1 MNNLFNQKLLIQKA
15 QEEINLSDYFEKRKI
30 LNNWINSLEK
40 GILSKSKEEEF
51 QGEFL
56 NDIFSLILGAVNKS
70 SGNDEWNLQRE
81 SKTRIDGQKADGVIG
96 FFDVNGKD
104 DVRAV
109 IELKGPTISLDQRQ
123 KRSGDTRTPV
133 EQAFNYA
140 PKYGKN
146 CQWVIVSNYKEI
158 RLYRSNDMTEY
169 EVFFLENLKD
179 DLEFQKFIYILSF
192 EALVGTANKKAKALE
207 LSEEYQK
214 NQIEIEKKFYNEY
227 RNIRLHIF
235 ENMKEN
241 NPETDENTLLEKVQ
255 KLLDRFLFICFC
267 EDKGLLEKDFFNTIL
282 KKGKDFG
289 SIFDIFKVFCN
300 WINLGNPKEN
310 ISHFNGGLFKN
321 DDVLN
326 SLNIDDKVFEEL
338 KKISDY
344 DFDSDLNVNILGHIF
359 EQSISDI
366 EELKKSISGEEF
378 DQKKSKRKKDGIF
391 YTPQYITKYIVENS
405 IKNWLDDKRKELG
418 EDDLPKL
425 NEKDY
430 IFDIAKKNYTKNYR
444 KHIEFWQQYRE
455 AVRNIKIIDP
465 ACGSGAFLIT
475 AFEFLLNYNKYLDD
489 KIFDLV
495 GTSDLFSDRT
505 KEILQNNIFGV
516 DLNKESVEITKL
528 SLWLK
533 TADKNKTLASLENN
547 IKCGNSLIDDPEI
560 AGNLAFNWEKEFPE
574 IFANGGFDIVVGNPP
589 YVKED
594 IGKNAFNGLHQHLCY
609 QGKMDLW
616 YFFGWLA
623 LTISK
628 KESAYI
634 SFIAPNNWITNDGAS
649 KFRNKINDCATI
661 FEYIDFNNF
670 MIFEEVQIQTMIYIM
685 KNDNKL
691 EKYKFK
697 YSKILNNKIAKE
709 EIMHFLQKLENN
721 NFEYFDVD
729 INRVDYKD
737 KLFNFNSEKNR
748 NVLNKIKANANFYL
762 KKEEIFSGIDI
773 GQDFINAKSL
783 EILGDDFKIGDGI
796 FNLSEEE
803 YNSYNFFNNE
813 KEIIK
818 PFYTTK
824 EVNRYYF
831 NKKNKYWVIYTTSKF
846 KNPQEIIDYP
856 NIKKHLDK
864 FSKVIT
870 SDNKPYG
877 LHRARNEEIFKG
889 EKILSI
895 RKHERPAFSYVTLDT
910 YVNRTFNIIK
920 TDRVNLKYLLVL
932 LNSKLTKFWLKEKG
946 KMQGDIFQVDITP
959 IISIPLII
967 VSKDQ
972 EAFISLSEKMLSLN
986 RELQD
991 LSQKFQRMLLR
1002 KFDLEKLSTKLQE
1015 WYLLDFSDFIK
1026 ELKRLKIKLSLS
1038 QESEWEEYF
1047 LEEKSKAIAIDSEIK
1062 NTDKEIDSMVYRL
1075 YDLTDEEIKI
1085 IEEE

>member
-15 QEEINLSDYFEKRKI
+15 QEEINLNDYIEKRKI

-56 NDIFSLILGAVNKS
+56 SDIFSLILGAVNKS
-70 SGNDEWNLQRE
+70 SGKDEWNLQRE
-81 SKTRIDGQKADGVIG
+81 TKTKIDGQKADGVIG

-378 DQKKSKRKKDGIF
+378 DLKKSKRKKDGIF

-418 EDDLPKL
+418 EDDLPIL

-589 YVKED
+589 YGVNFDDKTKKYLLEFDKLVPDYEIYIYFISLYRKILKNNGYLSYIFPNTFLSTLFGKKYRENLFNTITVKEIIDLSNDNTFVDASVRTIIFSFKNILENSD
-594 IGKNAFNGLHQHLCY
+594 IKFLKTRDKTFYSFKDYLKNEVMENIENIASLFFQNKKEKEIISKIKNNQKLADFFEVSQGLIPYDKYRGHDEYTIKNRIWHSNVKKDETYKKELKGEDVKQYLLNWNNE
-609 QGKMDLW
+609 LW
-616 YFFGWLA
+616 ISYGEWLA
-623 LTISK
+623 
-628 KESAYI
+628 
-634 SFIAPNNWITNDGAS
+634 APRERKFFVNKRILIREIT
-649 KFRNKINDCATI
+649 
-661 FEYIDFNNF
+661 
-670 MIFEEVQIQTMIYIM
+670 
-685 KNDNKL
+685 
-691 EKYKFK
+691 
-697 YSKILNNKIAKE
+697 
-709 EIMHFLQKLENN
+709 
-721 NFEYFDVD
+721 
-729 INRVDYKD
+729 KD
-737 KLFNFNSEKNR
+737 KLF
-748 NVLNKIKANANFYL
+748 ACYT
-762 KKEEIFSGIDI
+762 
-773 GQDFINAKSL
+773 
-783 EILGDDFKIGDGI
+783 
-796 FNLSEEE
+796 EEE
-803 YNSYNFFNNE
+803 FYNTPSLINVINE
-813 KEIIK
+813 K
-818 PFYTTK
+818 
-824 EVNRYYF
+824 
-831 NKKNKYWVIYTTSKF
+831 
-846 KNPQEIIDYP
+846 D
-856 NIKKHLDK
+856 
-864 FSKVIT
+864 
-870 SDNKPYG
+870 
-877 LHRARNEEIFKG
+877 
-889 EKILSI
+889 IL
-895 RKHERPAFSYVTLDT
+895 E
-910 YVNRTFNIIK
+910 
-920 TDRVNLKYLLVL
+920 LKYILTIV
-932 LNSKLTKFWLKEKG
+932 NSKLLGWYHNKTSPKANKG
-946 KMQGDIFQVDITP
+946 LFPKILVNDVRNLP
-959 IISIPLII
+959 LVNIPLE
-967 VSKDQ
+967 KQ
-972 EAFISLSEKMLSLN
+972 QPFIEKADKMLSLN
-986 RELQD
+986 KELQD

-1026 ELKRLKIKLSLS
+1026 ELKRLKVKLSLS

-1047 LEEKSKAIAIDSEIK
+1047 LEEKSKAVAIDSEIK
-1062 NTDKEIDSMVYRL
+1062 ATDKEIDSMVYRL

>member
-1 MNNLFNQKLLIQKA
+1 MNNLFNQKLLVQKA
-15 QEEINLSDYFEKRKI
+15 QEEINLNDYFEKRKI

-430 IFDIAKKNYTKNYR
+430 IFDITKKNYTKNYR

-560 AGNLAFNWEKEFPE
+560 AGDLAFNWEKEFPE

-589 YVKED
+589 YVLCQPSNTSEQTLKFYNGFEVSSYKID
-594 IGKNAFNGLHQHLCY
+594 LYHLFFEKGIILSKNN
-609 QGKMDLW
+609 
-616 YFFGWLA
+616 
-623 LTISK
+623 
-628 KESAYI
+628 AYI
-634 SFIAPNNWITNDGAS
+634 SFITPNTYLVNKYNLKLREFILKNTQIKEIINYKNIVFEDANVDVSTIILKKINSSNESIKILLSS
-649 KFRNKINDCATI
+649 KNENKII
-661 FEYIDFNNF
+661 
-670 MIFEEVQIQTMIYIM
+670 
-685 KNDNKL
+685 L
-691 EKYKFK
+691 EKNQNDW
-697 YSKILNNKIAKE
+697 L
-709 EIMHFLQKLENN
+709 
-721 NFEYFDVD
+721 
-729 INRVDYKD
+729 KD
-737 KLFNFNSEKNR
+737 SERIFN
-748 NVLNKIKANANFYL
+748 L
-762 KKEEIFSGIDI
+762 KKEFPINFSNCISLKEIAKTYFGIQAFDKKSSISSKKENEKYLPMIDGADIFRYQIAKYNQYFNFIDDNIKSGGDYKVYEKERIVVRQIGKTPIIGYCGANILTSNTIYNIFS
-773 GQDFINAKSL
+773 
-783 EILGDDFKIGDGI
+783 
-796 FNLSEEE
+796 
-803 YNSYNFFNNE
+803 
-813 KEIIK
+813 
-818 PFYTTK
+818 TTD
-824 EVNRYYF
+824 EF
-831 NKKNKYWVIYTTSKF
+831 
-846 KNPQEIIDYP
+846 D
-856 NIKKHLDK
+856 
-864 FSKVIT
+864 
-870 SDNKPYG
+870 
-877 LHRARNEEIFKG
+877 
-889 EKILSI
+889 
-895 RKHERPAFSYVTLDT
+895 
-910 YVNRTFNIIK
+910 
-920 TDRVNLKYLLVL
+920 LKYLFTL
-932 LNSKLTKFWLKEKG
+932 LNSKLLKKYWEYKYNDNKNLFPKIKG
-946 KMQGDIFQVDITP
+946 YQLDDL
-959 IISIPLII
+959 PL
-967 VSKDQ
+967 VN
-972 EAFISLSEKMLSLN
+972 ISLEKQQPFIEKADKMLSLN

-1015 WYLLDFSDFIK
+1015 WHLLDFSDFIK
-1026 ELKRLKIKLSLS
+1026 ELKRLKVKLSLS

-1047 LEEKSKAIAIDSEIK
+1047 LEEKSKAIAVDSEIK

>member
-192 EALVGTANKKAKALE
+192 EALVGTVNKKAKALE

-289 SIFDIFKVFCN
+289 SIFDIFTIFCN

-418 EDDLPKL
+418 EDDLPTL

-516 DLNKESVEITKL
+516 DLNRESVEITKL

-560 AGNLAFNWEKEFPE
+560 AGDLAFNWEKEFPE

-589 YVKED
+589 YGVNFDDKTKKYLLEFDKLVPDYEIYIYFISLYRKILKNNGYLSYIFPNTFLSTLFGKKYRENLFNTITVKEIIDLSNDNTFVDASVRTIIFSFKNILENSD
-594 IGKNAFNGLHQHLCY
+594 IKFLKTRDKTFYSFKDYPKNEVMENIENIASLFFQNKKEKEIISKIKNNQKLADFFEVSQGLIPYDKYRGHDEYTIKNRIWHSNVKKDETYKKELKGEDVKQYLLNWNNE
-609 QGKMDLW
+609 LW
-616 YFFGWLA
+616 ISYGEWLA
-623 LTISK
+623 
-628 KESAYI
+628 
-634 SFIAPNNWITNDGAS
+634 APRERKFFVNKRILIREIT
-649 KFRNKINDCATI
+649 
-661 FEYIDFNNF
+661 
-670 MIFEEVQIQTMIYIM
+670 
-685 KNDNKL
+685 
-691 EKYKFK
+691 
-697 YSKILNNKIAKE
+697 
-709 EIMHFLQKLENN
+709 
-721 NFEYFDVD
+721 
-729 INRVDYKD
+729 KD
-737 KLFNFNSEKNR
+737 KLF
-748 NVLNKIKANANFYL
+748 ACYT
-762 KKEEIFSGIDI
+762 
-773 GQDFINAKSL
+773 
-783 EILGDDFKIGDGI
+783 
-796 FNLSEEE
+796 EEE
-803 YNSYNFFNNE
+803 FYNTPSLINVINE
-813 KEIIK
+813 K
-818 PFYTTK
+818 
-824 EVNRYYF
+824 
-831 NKKNKYWVIYTTSKF
+831 
-846 KNPQEIIDYP
+846 D
-856 NIKKHLDK
+856 
-864 FSKVIT
+864 
-870 SDNKPYG
+870 
-877 LHRARNEEIFKG
+877 
-889 EKILSI
+889 IL
-895 RKHERPAFSYVTLDT
+895 E
-910 YVNRTFNIIK
+910 
-920 TDRVNLKYLLVL
+920 LKYILTII
-932 LNSKLTKFWLKEKG
+932 NSKLLGWYHNKTSPKANKG
-946 KMQGDIFQVDITP
+946 LFPKILVNDVRNLP
-959 IISIPLII
+959 LVNIPLE
-967 VSKDQ
+967 KQ
-972 EAFISLSEKMLSLN
+972 QPFIEKADKMLSLN

-1026 ELKRLKIKLSLS
+1026 ELKRLKVKLSLS

-1062 NTDKEIDSMVYRL
+1062 ATDKEIDSMVYKL

>member
-1 MNNLFNQKLLIQKA
+1 MNNLFNQKLLVQKA
-15 QEEINLSDYFEKRKI
+15 QEEINLNDYSEKRKI

-56 NDIFSLILGAVNKS
+56 NDIFSLILGAINKS

-96 FFDVNGKD
+96 FFDINGKD

-192 EALVGTANKKAKALE
+192 EALVGTVNKKAKALE

-589 YVKED
+589 YVLCQPSNTNEKTLKFYNNFEVSSYKID
-594 IGKNAFNGLHQHLCY
+594 LYHLFFEKGIILSKNNG
-609 QGKMDLW
+609 
-616 YFFGWLA
+616 
-623 LTISK
+623 
-628 KESAYI
+628 YI
-634 SFIAPNNWITNDGAS
+634 SFITPNTYLVNKYNLKLREFILRNTQIKEIINYKNIVFEDANVDVSTIILKKS
-649 KFRNKINDCATI
+649 KYTDENVKILLSSKNENKI
-661 FEYIDFNNF
+661 
-670 MIFEEVQIQTMIYIM
+670 V
-685 KNDNKL
+685 L
-691 EKYKFK
+691 EKQQNDW
-697 YSKILNNKIAKE
+697 L
-709 EIMHFLQKLENN
+709 
-721 NFEYFDVD
+721 
-729 INRVDYKD
+729 KD
-737 KLFNFNSEKNR
+737 DEK
-748 NVLNKIKANANFYL
+748 
-762 KKEEIFSGIDI
+762 
-773 GQDFINAKSL
+773 
-783 EILGDDFKIGDGI
+783 I
-796 FNLSEEE
+796 FNLRKEFPI
-803 YNSYNFFNNE
+803 NFSNCISLKEIAKTYFGIQAFDKKSSISQKKENE
-813 KEIIK
+813 KYLPMIDGANV
-818 PFYTTK
+818 F
-824 EVNRYYF
+824 RYQFSKYNQYF
-831 NKKNKYWVIYTTSKF
+831 NF
-846 KNPQEIIDYP
+846 IDD
-856 NIKKHLDK
+856 NIKSGGDYKVYEKERIVIRQIGKTPIIGYCEANILTSNTIYNIFSITDK
-864 FSKVIT
+864 F
-870 SDNKPYG
+870 
-877 LHRARNEEIFKG
+877 
-889 EKILSI
+889 
-895 RKHERPAFSYVTLDT
+895 
-910 YVNRTFNIIK
+910 
-920 TDRVNLKYLLVL
+920 NLKYIFTL
-932 LNSKLTKFWLKEKG
+932 LNSKLLKKYWEYKYNDNKNLFPKIKG
-946 KMQGDIFQVDITP
+946 YQLDDLPLVN
-959 IISIPLII
+959 IPLE
-967 VSKDQ
+967 KQ
-972 EAFISLSEKMLSLN
+972 QPFIEKADKMLSLN

-991 LSQKFQRMLLR
+991 LSQKFQRMVLR

-1015 WYLLDFSDFIK
+1015 WHLLDFSDFIK
-1026 ELKRLKIKLSLS
+1026 ELKRLKVKLSLS

-1047 LEEKSKAIAIDSEIK
+1047 LEEKSKAIAVDSEIK
-1062 NTDKEIDSMVYRL
+1062 NTDKEIDSMVYKL
-1075 YDLTDEEIKI
+1075 YGLTDEEIKI

>member
-179 DLEFQKFIYILSF
+179 NLEFQKFIYILSF

-418 EDDLPKL
+418 EDDLPTL

-560 AGNLAFNWEKEFPE
+560 AGDLAFNWEKEFPE

-589 YVKED
+589 YGVNFDDKTKKYLLEFDKLVPDYEIYIYFISLYRKILKNNGYLSYIFPNTFLSTLFGKKYRENLFNTITVKEIIDLSNDNTFVDASVRTIIFSFKNILENSD
-594 IGKNAFNGLHQHLCY
+594 IKFLKTRDKTFYSFKDYLKNEVMENIENIASLFFQNKKEKEIISKIKNNQKLADFFEVSQGLIPYDKYRGHDEYTIKNRIWHSNVKKDETYKKELKGEDVKQYLLNWNNE
-609 QGKMDLW
+609 LW
-616 YFFGWLA
+616 ISYGEWLA
-623 LTISK
+623 
-628 KESAYI
+628 
-634 SFIAPNNWITNDGAS
+634 APRERKFFVNKRILIREIT
-649 KFRNKINDCATI
+649 
-661 FEYIDFNNF
+661 
-670 MIFEEVQIQTMIYIM
+670 
-685 KNDNKL
+685 
-691 EKYKFK
+691 
-697 YSKILNNKIAKE
+697 
-709 EIMHFLQKLENN
+709 
-721 NFEYFDVD
+721 
-729 INRVDYKD
+729 KD
-737 KLFNFNSEKNR
+737 KLF
-748 NVLNKIKANANFYL
+748 ACYT
-762 KKEEIFSGIDI
+762 
-773 GQDFINAKSL
+773 
-783 EILGDDFKIGDGI
+783 
-796 FNLSEEE
+796 EEE
-803 YNSYNFFNNE
+803 FYNTPSLINVINE
-813 KEIIK
+813 K
-818 PFYTTK
+818 
-824 EVNRYYF
+824 
-831 NKKNKYWVIYTTSKF
+831 
-846 KNPQEIIDYP
+846 D
-856 NIKKHLDK
+856 
-864 FSKVIT
+864 
-870 SDNKPYG
+870 
-877 LHRARNEEIFKG
+877 
-889 EKILSI
+889 IL
-895 RKHERPAFSYVTLDT
+895 E
-910 YVNRTFNIIK
+910 
-920 TDRVNLKYLLVL
+920 LKYILTII
-932 LNSKLTKFWLKEKG
+932 NSKLLGWYHNKTSPKANKG
-946 KMQGDIFQVDITP
+946 LFPKILVNDVRNLP
-959 IISIPLII
+959 LVNIPLD
-967 VSKDQ
+967 KQ
-972 EAFISLSEKMLSLN
+972 QPFIEKADKMLSLN

-1026 ELKRLKIKLSLS
+1026 ELKRLKVKLSLS

-1047 LEEKSKAIAIDSEIK
+1047 LEEKSKAIAVDSEIK
-1062 NTDKEIDSMVYRL
+1062 NTDKEIDSMVYKL

>member
-15 QEEINLSDYFEKRKI
+15 QEEINLNDYFEKRKI

-81 SKTRIDGQKADGVIG
+81 SKTKIDGQKADGVIG

-418 EDDLPKL
+418 EDDLPTL

-516 DLNKESVEITKL
+516 DLNRESVEITKL

-560 AGNLAFNWEKEFPE
+560 AGDLAFNWEKEFPE

-589 YVKED
+589 YGVNFDDKTKKYLLEFDKLVPDYEIYIYFISLYRKILKNNGYLSYIFPNTFLSTLFGKKYRENLFNTITVKEIIDLSNDNTFVDASVRTIIFSFKNILENSD
-594 IGKNAFNGLHQHLCY
+594 IKFLKTRDKTFYSFKDYLKNEVMENIENIASLFFQNKKEKEIISKIKNNQKLADFFEVSQGLIPYDKYRGHDEYTIKNRIWHSNVKKDETYKKELKGEDVKQYLLNWNNE
-609 QGKMDLW
+609 LW
-616 YFFGWLA
+616 ISYGEWLA
-623 LTISK
+623 
-628 KESAYI
+628 
-634 SFIAPNNWITNDGAS
+634 APRERKFFVNKRILIREIT
-649 KFRNKINDCATI
+649 
-661 FEYIDFNNF
+661 
-670 MIFEEVQIQTMIYIM
+670 
-685 KNDNKL
+685 
-691 EKYKFK
+691 
-697 YSKILNNKIAKE
+697 
-709 EIMHFLQKLENN
+709 
-721 NFEYFDVD
+721 
-729 INRVDYKD
+729 KD
-737 KLFNFNSEKNR
+737 KLF
-748 NVLNKIKANANFYL
+748 ACYT
-762 KKEEIFSGIDI
+762 
-773 GQDFINAKSL
+773 
-783 EILGDDFKIGDGI
+783 
-796 FNLSEEE
+796 EEE
-803 YNSYNFFNNE
+803 FYNTPSLINVINE
-813 KEIIK
+813 K
-818 PFYTTK
+818 
-824 EVNRYYF
+824 
-831 NKKNKYWVIYTTSKF
+831 
-846 KNPQEIIDYP
+846 D
-856 NIKKHLDK
+856 
-864 FSKVIT
+864 
-870 SDNKPYG
+870 
-877 LHRARNEEIFKG
+877 
-889 EKILSI
+889 IL
-895 RKHERPAFSYVTLDT
+895 E
-910 YVNRTFNIIK
+910 
-920 TDRVNLKYLLVL
+920 LKYILTIV
-932 LNSKLTKFWLKEKG
+932 NSKLLGWYHNKTSPKANKG
-946 KMQGDIFQVDITP
+946 LFPKILVNDVRNLP
-959 IISIPLII
+959 LVNIPLE
-967 VSKDQ
+967 KQ
-972 EAFISLSEKMLSLN
+972 QPFIEKADKMLFLN
-986 RELQD
+986 KELQD

-1015 WYLLDFSDFIK
+1015 WHLLDFSDFIK
-1026 ELKRLKIKLSLS
+1026 ELKRLKVKLSLS

-1047 LEEKSKAIAIDSEIK
+1047 LEEKSKAIAVDSEIK

>member
-15 QEEINLSDYFEKRKI
+15 QKEINLNDYIEKRKI
-30 LNNWINSLEK
+30 INHWINNLEN
-40 GILSKSKEEEF
+40 GILFKSSESELQGHFFIDIICGVLGAINKFKSGEENKEEKKKDWTLEY
-51 QGEFL
+51 E
-56 NDIFSLILGAVNKS
+56 K
-70 SGNDEWNLQRE
+70 
-81 SKTRIDGQKADGVIG
+81 KTNIDGQKADGILG
-96 FFDVNGKD
+96 FFDTDGKK
-104 DVRAV
+104 DVRVV
-109 IELKGPTISLDQRQ
+109 IELKVPETPLDQRQ

-146 CQWVIVSNYKEI
+146 CQWVIVSNFKET

-179 DLEFQKFIYILSF
+179 DLEFQKFVYILSF
-192 EALVGTANKKAKALE
+192 EALVGTTNKKSKALE
-207 LSEEYQK
+207 LSQEYQK

-235 ENMKEN
+235 ENMKKN
-241 NPETDENTLLEKVQ
+241 NPETPENLLLEKVQ

-267 EDKGLLEKDFFNTIL
+267 DTESLFPPKSYVYFLENENKDETESLFERFT
-282 KKGKDFG
+282 
-289 SIFDIFKVFCN
+289 SFCT
-300 WINLGNPKEN
+300 WINSGSKRRN
-310 ISHFNGGLFKN
+310 IPHLNGGLFK
-321 DDVLN
+321 DDEVLN
-326 SLNIDDKVFEEL
+326 GLNVNDEIFEEF
-338 KKISDY
+338 KKISKY
-344 DFDSDLNVNILGHIF
+344 DFSSDLNINILGHIF

-418 EDDLPKL
+418 EDDLPTL

-560 AGNLAFNWEKEFPE
+560 AENLAFNWEKEFPE

-589 YVKED
+589 YGVNFDDKTKKYLLEFDNLVPDYEIYIYFISLYRKILKNNGYLSYIFPNTFLSTLFGKKYRENLFNTITVKEIIDLSNDNTFVDASVRTIIFSFKNILENSD
-594 IGKNAFNGLHQHLCY
+594 IKFLKTRDKTFYSFKDYLKNEVMENIENIASLFFQNKKEKEIISKIKNNQKLADFFEVSQGLIPYDKYRGHDEYTIKNRIWHSNVKKDETYKKELKGEDVKQYLLNWNNE
-609 QGKMDLW
+609 LW
-616 YFFGWLA
+616 ISYGEWLA
-623 LTISK
+623 
-628 KESAYI
+628 
-634 SFIAPNNWITNDGAS
+634 APRERKFFVNKRILIREIT
-649 KFRNKINDCATI
+649 
-661 FEYIDFNNF
+661 
-670 MIFEEVQIQTMIYIM
+670 
-685 KNDNKL
+685 
-691 EKYKFK
+691 
-697 YSKILNNKIAKE
+697 
-709 EIMHFLQKLENN
+709 
-721 NFEYFDVD
+721 
-729 INRVDYKD
+729 KD
-737 KLFNFNSEKNR
+737 KLF
-748 NVLNKIKANANFYL
+748 ACYT
-762 KKEEIFSGIDI
+762 
-773 GQDFINAKSL
+773 
-783 EILGDDFKIGDGI
+783 
-796 FNLSEEE
+796 EEE
-803 YNSYNFFNNE
+803 FYNTPSLINVINE
-813 KEIIK
+813 K
-818 PFYTTK
+818 
-824 EVNRYYF
+824 
-831 NKKNKYWVIYTTSKF
+831 
-846 KNPQEIIDYP
+846 D
-856 NIKKHLDK
+856 
-864 FSKVIT
+864 
-870 SDNKPYG
+870 
-877 LHRARNEEIFKG
+877 
-889 EKILSI
+889 IL
-895 RKHERPAFSYVTLDT
+895 E
-910 YVNRTFNIIK
+910 
-920 TDRVNLKYLLVL
+920 LKYILTII
-932 LNSKLTKFWLKEKG
+932 NSKLLGWYHNKTSPKANKG
-946 KMQGDIFQVDITP
+946 LFPKILVNDVRNLP
-959 IISIPLII
+959 LVNIPLE
-967 VSKDQ
+967 KQ
-972 EAFISLSEKMLSLN
+972 QPFIEKADKMLSLN

-1026 ELKRLKIKLSLS
+1026 ELKRLKVKLSLS

-1047 LEEKSKAIAIDSEIK
+1047 LEEKSKAIAVDSEIK
-1062 NTDKEIDSMVYRL
+1062 NTDKEIDSMVYKL

>member
-70 SGNDEWNLQRE
+70 SGKDEWNLQRE
-81 SKTRIDGQKADGVIG
+81 TKTKIDGQKADGVIG

-505 KEILQNNIFGV
+505 KKILQNNIFGV

-589 YVKED
+589 YVLCQPSNTNEKTLKFYNNFEVSSYKID
-594 IGKNAFNGLHQHLCY
+594 LYHLFFEKGIILSKNNG
-609 QGKMDLW
+609 
-616 YFFGWLA
+616 
-623 LTISK
+623 
-628 KESAYI
+628 YI
-634 SFIAPNNWITNDGAS
+634 SFITPNTYLVNKYNLKLREFILKNTQIKEIINYKNIVFEDANVDVSTIILKKS
-649 KFRNKINDCATI
+649 KYTDENVKILLSSKNENKI
-661 FEYIDFNNF
+661 
-670 MIFEEVQIQTMIYIM
+670 V
-685 KNDNKL
+685 L
-691 EKYKFK
+691 EKQQNDW
-697 YSKILNNKIAKE
+697 L
-709 EIMHFLQKLENN
+709 
-721 NFEYFDVD
+721 
-729 INRVDYKD
+729 KD
-737 KLFNFNSEKNR
+737 DEK
-748 NVLNKIKANANFYL
+748 
-762 KKEEIFSGIDI
+762 
-773 GQDFINAKSL
+773 
-783 EILGDDFKIGDGI
+783 I
-796 FNLSEEE
+796 FNLRKEFPI
-803 YNSYNFFNNE
+803 NFSNCISLKEIAKTYFGIQAFDKKSSISQKKENE
-813 KEIIK
+813 KYLPMIDGANV
-818 PFYTTK
+818 F
-824 EVNRYYF
+824 RYQFSKYNQYF
-831 NKKNKYWVIYTTSKF
+831 NF
-846 KNPQEIIDYP
+846 IDD
-856 NIKKHLDK
+856 NIKSGGDYKVYEKERIVIRQIGKTPIIGYCEANILTSNTIYNIFSITDK
-864 FSKVIT
+864 F
-870 SDNKPYG
+870 
-877 LHRARNEEIFKG
+877 
-889 EKILSI
+889 
-895 RKHERPAFSYVTLDT
+895 
-910 YVNRTFNIIK
+910 
-920 TDRVNLKYLLVL
+920 NLKYIFTL
-932 LNSKLTKFWLKEKG
+932 LNSKLLKKYWEYKYNDNKNLFPKIKG
-946 KMQGDIFQVDITP
+946 YQLDDLPLVN
-959 IISIPLII
+959 IPLE
-967 VSKDQ
+967 KQ
-972 EAFISLSEKMLSLN
+972 QPFIEKADKMLSLN

-1026 ELKRLKIKLSLS
+1026 ELKRLKVKLSLS

-1047 LEEKSKAIAIDSEIK
+1047 LEEKSKAIAVDSEIK

>member
-1 MNNLFNQKLLIQKA
+1 MNSLFNQKLLIQKA
-15 QEEINLSDYFEKRKI
+15 QEEINLSDYSEKRKI

-589 YVKED
+589 YVLCQPSNTNEKTLKFYNNFEVSSYKID
-594 IGKNAFNGLHQHLCY
+594 LYHLFFEKGIILSKNNG
-609 QGKMDLW
+609 
-616 YFFGWLA
+616 
-623 LTISK
+623 
-628 KESAYI
+628 YI
-634 SFIAPNNWITNDGAS
+634 SFITPNTYLVNKYNLKLREFILRNTQIKEIINYKNIVFEDANVDVSTIILKKS
-649 KFRNKINDCATI
+649 KYTDENVKILLSSKNENKI
-661 FEYIDFNNF
+661 
-670 MIFEEVQIQTMIYIM
+670 V
-685 KNDNKL
+685 L
-691 EKYKFK
+691 EKQQNDW
-697 YSKILNNKIAKE
+697 L
-709 EIMHFLQKLENN
+709 
-721 NFEYFDVD
+721 
-729 INRVDYKD
+729 KD
-737 KLFNFNSEKNR
+737 DEK
-748 NVLNKIKANANFYL
+748 
-762 KKEEIFSGIDI
+762 
-773 GQDFINAKSL
+773 
-783 EILGDDFKIGDGI
+783 I
-796 FNLSEEE
+796 FNLRKEFPI
-803 YNSYNFFNNE
+803 NFSNCISLKEIAKTYFGIQAFDKKSSISQKKENE
-813 KEIIK
+813 KYLPMIDGANV
-818 PFYTTK
+818 F
-824 EVNRYYF
+824 RYQFSKYNQYF
-831 NKKNKYWVIYTTSKF
+831 NF
-846 KNPQEIIDYP
+846 IDD
-856 NIKKHLDK
+856 NIKSGGDYKVYEKERIVIRQIGKTPIIGYCEANILTSNTIYNIFSITDK
-864 FSKVIT
+864 F
-870 SDNKPYG
+870 
-877 LHRARNEEIFKG
+877 
-889 EKILSI
+889 
-895 RKHERPAFSYVTLDT
+895 
-910 YVNRTFNIIK
+910 
-920 TDRVNLKYLLVL
+920 NLKYIFTL
-932 LNSKLTKFWLKEKG
+932 LNSKLLKKYWEYKYNDNKNLFPKIKG
-946 KMQGDIFQVDITP
+946 YQLDDLPLVN
-959 IISIPLII
+959 IPLE
-967 VSKDQ
+967 KQ
-972 EAFISLSEKMLSLN
+972 QPFIEKADKMLSLN

-991 LSQKFQRMLLR
+991 LSQKFQRMVLR

-1026 ELKRLKIKLSLS
+1026 ELKRLKVKLSLS

-1047 LEEKSKAIAIDSEIK
+1047 LEEKSKAIAVDSEIK
-1062 NTDKEIDSMVYRL
+1062 NTDKEIDSMVYKL

>member
-15 QEEINLSDYFEKRKI
+15 QEEINLNDYIEKREV

-40 GILSKSKEEEF
+40 GILAKSKEEEF

-70 SGNDEWNLQRE
+70 SGKDEWNLQRE
-81 SKTRIDGQKADGVIG
+81 TKTKIDGQKADGVIG
-96 FFDVNGKD
+96 FFDINEKD

-179 DLEFQKFIYILSF
+179 DLEFQKFVYILSF
-192 EALVGTANKKAKALE
+192 EALVGTTDKKAKALE

-235 ENMKEN
+235 ENMKKN
-241 NPETDENTLLEKVQ
+241 NPETPENLLLEKVQ

-310 ISHFNGGLFKN
+310 IAHFNGGLFKN

-455 AVRNIKIIDP
+455 AVRNIKVIDP

-560 AGNLAFNWEKEFPE
+560 AGDLAFNWEKEFPE
-574 IFANGGFDIVVGNPP
+574 VFANGGFDIIVGNPP
-589 YVKED
+589 YGVNFDDKTKKYLLEFDKLVPDYEIYIYFISLYRKILKNNGYLSYIFPNTFLSTLFGKKYRENLFNTITVKEIIDLSNDNTFVDASVRTIIFSFKNVFENTD
-594 IGKNAFNGLHQHLCY
+594 IKFLKTRDKTFYSFKDYLKNEVMENIENVASLFFQTLEEKEIILKIRNNQKLSDFFEVSQGLIPYDKYRGHDEYTIKNRIWHSNVKKDETYKKELKGEDVKQYLLNWNEE
-609 QGKMDLW
+609 LW
-616 YFFGWLA
+616 ISYGEWLA
-623 LTISK
+623 
-628 KESAYI
+628 
-634 SFIAPNNWITNDGAS
+634 APRERKFFVNKRILIREIT
-649 KFRNKINDCATI
+649 
-661 FEYIDFNNF
+661 
-670 MIFEEVQIQTMIYIM
+670 
-685 KNDNKL
+685 
-691 EKYKFK
+691 
-697 YSKILNNKIAKE
+697 
-709 EIMHFLQKLENN
+709 
-721 NFEYFDVD
+721 
-729 INRVDYKD
+729 KD
-737 KLFNFNSEKNR
+737 KLFSC
-748 NVLNKIKANANFYL
+748 YT
-762 KKEEIFSGIDI
+762 
-773 GQDFINAKSL
+773 
-783 EILGDDFKIGDGI
+783 
-796 FNLSEEE
+796 EEE
-803 YNSYNFFNNE
+803 FYNTPSLINVINE
-813 KEIIK
+813 K
-818 PFYTTK
+818 
-824 EVNRYYF
+824 
-831 NKKNKYWVIYTTSKF
+831 
-846 KNPQEIIDYP
+846 D
-856 NIKKHLDK
+856 
-864 FSKVIT
+864 
-870 SDNKPYG
+870 
-877 LHRARNEEIFKG
+877 
-889 EKILSI
+889 IL
-895 RKHERPAFSYVTLDT
+895 E
-910 YVNRTFNIIK
+910 
-920 TDRVNLKYLLVL
+920 LKYILTII
-932 LNSKLTKFWLKEKG
+932 NSKLLGGYQNKTSPKANKG
-946 KMQGDIFQVDITP
+946 LFPKILVNDVRNLP
-959 IISIPLII
+959 LVNIPLE
-967 VSKDQ
+967 KQ
-972 EAFISLSEKMLSLN
+972 QPFIEKADKMLSLN
-986 RELQD
+986 KKLQD

-1002 KFDLEKLSTKLQE
+1002 KFELEKLSTKLQE

-1026 ELKRLKIKLSLS
+1026 ELKRLKVKLSLS

-1047 LEEKSKAIAIDSEIK
+1047 LEEKSKAIAVDSEIK
-1062 NTDKEIDSMVYRL
+1062 NTDKEIDSMVYKL

>member
-574 IFANGGFDIVVGNPP
+574 IFANGEFDIVVGNPP

-661 FEYIDFNNF
+661 FEYIDFNNL
-670 MIFEEVQIQTMIYIM
+670 MIFEEAQIQTMIYIM

-831 NKKNKYWVIYTTSKF
+831 NEKNKYWVIYTTSKF

-1026 ELKRLKIKLSLS
+1026 ELKRLKVKLSLS

-1047 LEEKSKAIAIDSEIK
+1047 LEEKSKAIAVDSEIK
-1062 NTDKEIDSMVYRL
+1062 NTDKEIDSMVYKL

>member
-227 RNIRLHIF
+227 KNIRLHIF

-505 KEILQNNIFGV
+505 KKILQNNIFGV

-634 SFIAPNNWITNDGAS
+634 SFIASNNWITNDGAS

-670 MIFEEVQIQTMIYIM
+670 MIFEEAQIQTMIYIM

-831 NKKNKYWVIYTTSKF
+831 NEKNKYWVIYTTSKF

-1026 ELKRLKIKLSLS
+1026 ELKRLKVKLSLS

>member
-1 MNNLFNQKLLIQKA
+1 MNNLFNQKLLVQKA
-15 QEEINLSDYFEKRKI
+15 QEEINLSDYSEKRKI

-56 NDIFSLILGAVNKS
+56 NDIFSFILGAVNKS

-418 EDDLPKL
+418 EDDLPIL

-516 DLNKESVEITKL
+516 DLNRESVEITKL

-547 IKCGNSLIDDPEI
+547 IKCGNSLIDDPKI
-560 AGNLAFNWEKEFPE
+560 VGDLAFNWEKEFPE
-574 IFANGGFDIVVGNPP
+574 VFTNGGFDIVVGNPP
-589 YVKED
+589 YVLCQPSNTNEKTLKFYNNFEVSSYKID
-594 IGKNAFNGLHQHLCY
+594 LYHLFFEKGIILSKNNG
-609 QGKMDLW
+609 
-616 YFFGWLA
+616 
-623 LTISK
+623 
-628 KESAYI
+628 YI
-634 SFIAPNNWITNDGAS
+634 SFITPNTYLVNKYNLKLREFILRNTQIKEIINYKNIVFEDANVDVSTIILKKS
-649 KFRNKINDCATI
+649 KYTDENVKILLSSKNENKI
-661 FEYIDFNNF
+661 
-670 MIFEEVQIQTMIYIM
+670 V
-685 KNDNKL
+685 L
-691 EKYKFK
+691 EKQQNDW
-697 YSKILNNKIAKE
+697 L
-709 EIMHFLQKLENN
+709 
-721 NFEYFDVD
+721 
-729 INRVDYKD
+729 KD
-737 KLFNFNSEKNR
+737 DEK
-748 NVLNKIKANANFYL
+748 
-762 KKEEIFSGIDI
+762 
-773 GQDFINAKSL
+773 
-783 EILGDDFKIGDGI
+783 I
-796 FNLSEEE
+796 FNLRKEFPI
-803 YNSYNFFNNE
+803 NFSNCISLKEIAKTYFGIQAFDKKSSISQKKENE
-813 KEIIK
+813 KYLPMIDGANV
-818 PFYTTK
+818 F
-824 EVNRYYF
+824 RYQFSKYNQYF
-831 NKKNKYWVIYTTSKF
+831 NF
-846 KNPQEIIDYP
+846 IDD
-856 NIKKHLDK
+856 NIKSGGDYKVYEKERIVIRQIGKTPIIGYCEANILTSNTIYNIFSITDK
-864 FSKVIT
+864 F
-870 SDNKPYG
+870 
-877 LHRARNEEIFKG
+877 
-889 EKILSI
+889 
-895 RKHERPAFSYVTLDT
+895 
-910 YVNRTFNIIK
+910 
-920 TDRVNLKYLLVL
+920 NLKYIFTL
-932 LNSKLTKFWLKEKG
+932 LNSKLLKKYWEYKYNDNKNLFPKIKG
-946 KMQGDIFQVDITP
+946 YQLDDLPLVN
-959 IISIPLII
+959 IPLE
-967 VSKDQ
+967 KQ
-972 EAFISLSEKMLSLN
+972 QPFIEKADKMLSLN

-1026 ELKRLKIKLSLS
+1026 ELKRLKVKLSLS

-1047 LEEKSKAIAIDSEIK
+1047 LEEKSKAIAVDSEIK
-1062 NTDKEIDSMVYRL
+1062 NTDKEIDSMVYKL

>member
-1 MNNLFNQKLLIQKA
+1 MNNLFNQKLLVQKA
-15 QEEINLSDYFEKRKI
+15 QEEINLNDYSEKRKI

-56 NDIFSLILGAVNKS
+56 NDIFSLILGAINKS

-96 FFDVNGKD
+96 FFDINGKD

-192 EALVGTANKKAKALE
+192 EALVGTVNKKAKALE

-430 IFDIAKKNYTKNYR
+430 IFDIAKKNYTKNYK

-589 YVKED
+589 YVLCQPSNTNEKTLKFYNNFEVSSYKID
-594 IGKNAFNGLHQHLCY
+594 LYHLFFEKGIILSKNNG
-609 QGKMDLW
+609 
-616 YFFGWLA
+616 
-623 LTISK
+623 
-628 KESAYI
+628 YI
-634 SFIAPNNWITNDGAS
+634 SFITPNTYLVNKYNLKLREFILRNTQIKEIINYKNIVFEDANVDVSTIILKKS
-649 KFRNKINDCATI
+649 KYTDENVKILLSSKNENKI
-661 FEYIDFNNF
+661 
-670 MIFEEVQIQTMIYIM
+670 V
-685 KNDNKL
+685 L
-691 EKYKFK
+691 EKQQNDW
-697 YSKILNNKIAKE
+697 L
-709 EIMHFLQKLENN
+709 
-721 NFEYFDVD
+721 
-729 INRVDYKD
+729 KD
-737 KLFNFNSEKNR
+737 DEK
-748 NVLNKIKANANFYL
+748 
-762 KKEEIFSGIDI
+762 
-773 GQDFINAKSL
+773 
-783 EILGDDFKIGDGI
+783 I
-796 FNLSEEE
+796 FNLRKEFPI
-803 YNSYNFFNNE
+803 NFSNCISLKEIAKTYFGIQAFDKKSSISQKKENE
-813 KEIIK
+813 KYLPMIDGANV
-818 PFYTTK
+818 F
-824 EVNRYYF
+824 RYQFSKYNQYF
-831 NKKNKYWVIYTTSKF
+831 NF
-846 KNPQEIIDYP
+846 IDD
-856 NIKKHLDK
+856 NIKSGGDYKVYEKERIVIRQIGKTPIIGYCEANILTSNTIYNIFSITDK
-864 FSKVIT
+864 F
-870 SDNKPYG
+870 
-877 LHRARNEEIFKG
+877 
-889 EKILSI
+889 
-895 RKHERPAFSYVTLDT
+895 
-910 YVNRTFNIIK
+910 
-920 TDRVNLKYLLVL
+920 NLKYIFTL
-932 LNSKLTKFWLKEKG
+932 LNSKLLKKYWEYKYNDNKNLFPKIKG
-946 KMQGDIFQVDITP
+946 YQLDDLPLVN
-959 IISIPLII
+959 IPLE
-967 VSKDQ
+967 KQ
-972 EAFISLSEKMLSLN
+972 QPFIEKADKMLSLN

-991 LSQKFQRMLLR
+991 LSQKFQRMVLR

-1015 WYLLDFSDFIK
+1015 WHLLDFSDFIK
-1026 ELKRLKIKLSLS
+1026 ELKRLKVKLSLS

-1047 LEEKSKAIAIDSEIK
+1047 LEEKSKAIAVDSEIK

>member
-1 MNNLFNQKLLIQKA
+1 MNNLFNQKLLVQKA
-15 QEEINLSDYFEKRKI
+15 QEEINLNDYFEKRKI

-56 NDIFSLILGAVNKS
+56 NDIFSFILGAVNKS

-81 SKTRIDGQKADGVIG
+81 SKTKIDGQKADGVIG

-289 SIFDIFKVFCN
+289 SIFDIFTIFCN

-418 EDDLPKL
+418 EDDLPTL

-560 AGNLAFNWEKEFPE
+560 AGDLAFNWEKEFPE

-589 YVKED
+589 YGVNFDDKTKKYLLEFDKLVPDYEIYIYFISLYRKILKNNGYLSYIFPNTFLSTLFGKKYRENLFNTITVKEIIDLSNDNTFVDASVRTIIFSFKNILENSD
-594 IGKNAFNGLHQHLCY
+594 IKFLKTRDKTFYSFKDYLKNEVMENIENIASLFFQNKKEKEIISKIKNNQKLADFFEVSQGLIPYDKYRGHDEYTIKNRIWHSNVKKDETYKKELKGEDVKQYLLNWNNE
-609 QGKMDLW
+609 LW
-616 YFFGWLA
+616 ISYGEWLA
-623 LTISK
+623 
-628 KESAYI
+628 
-634 SFIAPNNWITNDGAS
+634 APRERKFFVNKRILIREIT
-649 KFRNKINDCATI
+649 
-661 FEYIDFNNF
+661 
-670 MIFEEVQIQTMIYIM
+670 
-685 KNDNKL
+685 
-691 EKYKFK
+691 
-697 YSKILNNKIAKE
+697 
-709 EIMHFLQKLENN
+709 
-721 NFEYFDVD
+721 
-729 INRVDYKD
+729 KD
-737 KLFNFNSEKNR
+737 KLF
-748 NVLNKIKANANFYL
+748 ACYT
-762 KKEEIFSGIDI
+762 
-773 GQDFINAKSL
+773 
-783 EILGDDFKIGDGI
+783 
-796 FNLSEEE
+796 EEE
-803 YNSYNFFNNE
+803 FYNTPSLINVINE
-813 KEIIK
+813 K
-818 PFYTTK
+818 
-824 EVNRYYF
+824 
-831 NKKNKYWVIYTTSKF
+831 
-846 KNPQEIIDYP
+846 D
-856 NIKKHLDK
+856 
-864 FSKVIT
+864 
-870 SDNKPYG
+870 
-877 LHRARNEEIFKG
+877 
-889 EKILSI
+889 IL
-895 RKHERPAFSYVTLDT
+895 E
-910 YVNRTFNIIK
+910 
-920 TDRVNLKYLLVL
+920 LKYILTII
-932 LNSKLTKFWLKEKG
+932 NSKLLGWYHNKTSPKANKG
-946 KMQGDIFQVDITP
+946 LFPKILVNDVRNLP
-959 IISIPLII
+959 LVNIPLE
-967 VSKDQ
+967 KQ
-972 EAFISLSEKMLSLN
+972 QPFIEKADKMLSLN

-1026 ELKRLKIKLSLS
+1026 ELKRLKVKLSLS

-1047 LEEKSKAIAIDSEIK
+1047 LEEKSKAIAVDSEIK
-1062 NTDKEIDSMVYRL
+1062 NTDKEIDSMVYKL

>member
-1 MNNLFNQKLLIQKA
+1 MNNLFNQKLLMQKA

-56 NDIFSLILGAVNKS
+56 NDIFSFILGAVNKS

-475 AFEFLLNYNKYLDD
+475 AFEFLLNYNKYLDE

-516 DLNKESVEITKL
+516 DLNRESVEITKL

-547 IKCGNSLIDDPEI
+547 IKCGNSLIDNPEI
-560 AGNLAFNWEKEFPE
+560 AGNLAFNWEKEFPK

-589 YVKED
+589 YGVNFDDKTKKYLLEFDKLVPDYEIYIYFISLYRKILKNNGYLSYIFPNTFLSTLFGKKYRENLFNTITVKEIIDLSNDNTFVDASVRTIIFSFKNILENSD
-594 IGKNAFNGLHQHLCY
+594 IKFLKTRDKTFYSFKDYLKNEVMENIENIASLFFQNKKEKEIISKIKNNQKLADFFEVSQGLIPYDKYRGHDEYTIKNRIWHSNVKKDETYKKELKGEDVKQYLLNWNNE
-609 QGKMDLW
+609 LW
-616 YFFGWLA
+616 ISYGEWLA
-623 LTISK
+623 
-628 KESAYI
+628 
-634 SFIAPNNWITNDGAS
+634 APRERKFFVNKRILIREIT
-649 KFRNKINDCATI
+649 
-661 FEYIDFNNF
+661 
-670 MIFEEVQIQTMIYIM
+670 
-685 KNDNKL
+685 
-691 EKYKFK
+691 
-697 YSKILNNKIAKE
+697 
-709 EIMHFLQKLENN
+709 
-721 NFEYFDVD
+721 
-729 INRVDYKD
+729 KD
-737 KLFNFNSEKNR
+737 KLF
-748 NVLNKIKANANFYL
+748 ACYT
-762 KKEEIFSGIDI
+762 
-773 GQDFINAKSL
+773 
-783 EILGDDFKIGDGI
+783 
-796 FNLSEEE
+796 EEE
-803 YNSYNFFNNE
+803 FYNTPSLINVINE
-813 KEIIK
+813 K
-818 PFYTTK
+818 
-824 EVNRYYF
+824 
-831 NKKNKYWVIYTTSKF
+831 
-846 KNPQEIIDYP
+846 D
-856 NIKKHLDK
+856 
-864 FSKVIT
+864 
-870 SDNKPYG
+870 
-877 LHRARNEEIFKG
+877 
-889 EKILSI
+889 IL
-895 RKHERPAFSYVTLDT
+895 E
-910 YVNRTFNIIK
+910 
-920 TDRVNLKYLLVL
+920 LKYILTII
-932 LNSKLTKFWLKEKG
+932 NSKLLGWYHNKTSPKANKG
-946 KMQGDIFQVDITP
+946 LFPKILVNDVRNL
-959 IISIPLII
+959 PL
-967 VSKDQ
+967 VN
-972 EAFISLSEKMLSLN
+972 ISLEKQQPFIEKADKMLSLN
-986 RELQD
+986 KELQD

-1002 KFDLEKLSTKLQE
+1002 KFELEKLSTKLQE

-1026 ELKRLKIKLSLS
+1026 ELKRLKVKLSLS

-1062 NTDKEIDSMVYRL
+1062 ATDKEIDSMVYRL

>member
-15 QEEINLSDYFEKRKI
+15 QEEINLNDYFEKRKI

-56 NDIFSLILGAVNKS
+56 NDIFSFILGAVNKS

-560 AGNLAFNWEKEFPE
+560 AENLAFNWEKEFPE

-589 YVKED
+589 YGVNFDDKTKKYLLEFDKLVPDYEIYIYFISLYRKILKNNGYLSYIFPNTFLSTLFGKKYRENLFNTITVKEIIDLSNDNTFVDASVRTIIFSFKNILENSD
-594 IGKNAFNGLHQHLCY
+594 IKFLKTRDKTFYSFKDYLKNEVMENIENIASLFFQNKKEKEIISKIKNNQKLADFFEVSQGLIPYDKYRGHDEYTIKNRIWHSNVKKDETYKKELKGEDVKQYLLNWNNE
-609 QGKMDLW
+609 LW
-616 YFFGWLA
+616 ISYGEWLA
-623 LTISK
+623 
-628 KESAYI
+628 
-634 SFIAPNNWITNDGAS
+634 APRERKFFVNKRILIREIT
-649 KFRNKINDCATI
+649 
-661 FEYIDFNNF
+661 
-670 MIFEEVQIQTMIYIM
+670 
-685 KNDNKL
+685 
-691 EKYKFK
+691 
-697 YSKILNNKIAKE
+697 
-709 EIMHFLQKLENN
+709 
-721 NFEYFDVD
+721 
-729 INRVDYKD
+729 KD
-737 KLFNFNSEKNR
+737 KLF
-748 NVLNKIKANANFYL
+748 ACYT
-762 KKEEIFSGIDI
+762 
-773 GQDFINAKSL
+773 
-783 EILGDDFKIGDGI
+783 
-796 FNLSEEE
+796 EEE
-803 YNSYNFFNNE
+803 FYNTPSLINVINE
-813 KEIIK
+813 K
-818 PFYTTK
+818 
-824 EVNRYYF
+824 
-831 NKKNKYWVIYTTSKF
+831 
-846 KNPQEIIDYP
+846 D
-856 NIKKHLDK
+856 
-864 FSKVIT
+864 
-870 SDNKPYG
+870 
-877 LHRARNEEIFKG
+877 
-889 EKILSI
+889 IL
-895 RKHERPAFSYVTLDT
+895 E
-910 YVNRTFNIIK
+910 
-920 TDRVNLKYLLVL
+920 LKYILTII
-932 LNSKLTKFWLKEKG
+932 NSKLLGWYHNKTSPKANKG
-946 KMQGDIFQVDITP
+946 LFPKILVNDVRNLP
-959 IISIPLII
+959 LVNIPLE
-967 VSKDQ
+967 KQ
-972 EAFISLSEKMLSLN
+972 QPFIEKADKMLSLN

-1026 ELKRLKIKLSLS
+1026 ELKRLKVKLSLS

-1047 LEEKSKAIAIDSEIK
+1047 LEEKSKAIAVDSEIK
-1062 NTDKEIDSMVYRL
+1062 NTDKEIDSMVYKL

>member
-1 MNNLFNQKLLIQKA
+1 MNNLFNQKLLTQKA
-15 QEEINLSDYFEKRKI
+15 QEEINLNDYIEKRKI

-40 GILSKSKEEEF
+40 GILAKSKEEEF

-81 SKTRIDGQKADGVIG
+81 SKTKIDGQKADGVIG

-179 DLEFQKFIYILSF
+179 DLDFQKFIYILSF

-560 AGNLAFNWEKEFPE
+560 AGNLAFNWKKEFPE
-574 IFANGGFDIVVGNPP
+574 IFTNGGFDIVVGNPP
-589 YVKED
+589 YVSAEYISEIDKTFYEKNYYSAYGRQNLYIIFYERAINLLKENGNLGFITPYTILKNMYYKEIREYILKNTSILEIIDFKGITVFQDAGVDSIILLLKKEKRIEYDIKYINNIKAFETQVYDINFFKSSQITEKED
-594 IGKNAFNGLHQHLCY
+594 LSIQFSKN
-609 QGKMDLW
+609 
-616 YFFGWLA
+616 
-623 LTISK
+623 
-628 KESAYI
+628 E
-634 SFIAPNNWITNDGAS
+634 
-649 KFRNKINDCATI
+649 
-661 FEYIDFNNF
+661 
-670 MIFEEVQIQTMIYIM
+670 
-685 KNDNKL
+685 KL
-691 EKYKFK
+691 
-697 YSKILNNKIAKE
+697 
-709 EIMHFLQKLENN
+709 
-721 NFEYFDVD
+721 
-729 INRVDYKD
+729 
-737 KLFNFNSEKNR
+737 
-748 NVLNKIKANANFYL
+748 LNKILDHKDNL
-762 KKEEIFSGIDI
+762 K
-773 GQDFINAKSL
+773 L
-783 EILGDDFKIGDGI
+783 
-796 FNLSEEE
+796 
-803 YNSYNFFNNE
+803 
-813 KEIIK
+813 KEIIDFK
-818 PFYTTK
+818 QGIITGGNKNFLVSEKLDNCEKVLTGTDF
-824 EVNRYYF
+824 NRYKLFDSNQYI
-831 NKKNKYWVIYTTSKF
+831 NYDIEK
-846 KNPQEIIDYP
+846 
-856 NIKKHLDK
+856 
-864 FSKVIT
+864 
-870 SDNKPYG
+870 
-877 LHRARNEEIFKG
+877 LHRPRKREIFESK
-889 EKILSI
+889 EKILL
-895 RKHERPAFSYVTLDT
+895 RQTGAFPICMLDTNQYFTLDT
-910 YVNRTFNIIK
+910 VHNGILKQENFNI
-920 TDRVNLKYLLVL
+920 KYILSL
-932 LNSKLTKFWLKEKG
+932 LNSKFIKFIYENLINESG
-946 KMQGDIFQVDITP
+946 KIFAQVKIIYIDELP
-959 IISIPLII
+959 I
-967 VSKDQ
+967 KN
-972 EAFISLSEKMLSLN
+972 ISLEKQQPFIEKADKMLSLN
-986 RELQD
+986 KKLQD

-1002 KFDLEKLSTKLQE
+1002 KFELEKLSTRLQE

-1026 ELKRLKIKLSLS
+1026 ELKRLKVKLSLS

-1062 NTDKEIDSMVYRL
+1062 NTDKEIDSMVYKL

>member
-56 NDIFSLILGAVNKS
+56 NDIFSLILGAINKS

-81 SKTRIDGQKADGVIG
+81 SKTKIDGQKADGVIG

-589 YVKED
+589 YVLCQPSNTSEQTLKFYNGFEVSSYKID
-594 IGKNAFNGLHQHLCY
+594 LYHLFFEKGIILSKNN
-609 QGKMDLW
+609 
-616 YFFGWLA
+616 
-623 LTISK
+623 
-628 KESAYI
+628 AYI
-634 SFIAPNNWITNDGAS
+634 SFITPNTYLVNKYNLKLREFILKNTQIKEIINYKNIVFEDANVDVSTIILKKINSSNESIKILLSS
-649 KFRNKINDCATI
+649 KNENKII
-661 FEYIDFNNF
+661 
-670 MIFEEVQIQTMIYIM
+670 
-685 KNDNKL
+685 L
-691 EKYKFK
+691 EKNQNDW
-697 YSKILNNKIAKE
+697 L
-709 EIMHFLQKLENN
+709 
-721 NFEYFDVD
+721 
-729 INRVDYKD
+729 KD
-737 KLFNFNSEKNR
+737 SERIFN
-748 NVLNKIKANANFYL
+748 L
-762 KKEEIFSGIDI
+762 KKEFPINFSNCISLKEIAKTYFGIQAFDKKSSISSKKENEKYLPMIDGADIFRYQIAKYNQYFNFIDDNIKSGGDYKVYEKERIVVRQIGKTPIIGYCGANILTSNTIYNIFS
-773 GQDFINAKSL
+773 
-783 EILGDDFKIGDGI
+783 
-796 FNLSEEE
+796 
-803 YNSYNFFNNE
+803 
-813 KEIIK
+813 
-818 PFYTTK
+818 TTD
-824 EVNRYYF
+824 EF
-831 NKKNKYWVIYTTSKF
+831 
-846 KNPQEIIDYP
+846 D
-856 NIKKHLDK
+856 
-864 FSKVIT
+864 
-870 SDNKPYG
+870 
-877 LHRARNEEIFKG
+877 
-889 EKILSI
+889 
-895 RKHERPAFSYVTLDT
+895 
-910 YVNRTFNIIK
+910 
-920 TDRVNLKYLLVL
+920 LKYLFTL
-932 LNSKLTKFWLKEKG
+932 LNSKLLKKYWEYKYNDNKNLFPKIKG
-946 KMQGDIFQVDITP
+946 YQLDDL
-959 IISIPLII
+959 PL
-967 VSKDQ
+967 VN
-972 EAFISLSEKMLSLN
+972 ISLEKQQPFIEKADKMLSLN
-986 RELQD
+986 KELQD

-1026 ELKRLKIKLSLS
+1026 ELKRLKVKLSLS

-1047 LEEKSKAIAIDSEIK
+1047 LEEKSKAVAIDSEIK

>member
-1 MNNLFNQKLLIQKA
+1 MNNLFNQKLLVQKA
-15 QEEINLSDYFEKRKI
+15 QEEINLNDYFEKRKI

-81 SKTRIDGQKADGVIG
+81 SKTKIDGQKADGVIG

-628 KESAYI
+628 KEFAYI

-670 MIFEEVQIQTMIYIM
+670 MIFEEAQIQTMIYIM

-831 NKKNKYWVIYTTSKF
+831 NEKNKYWVIYTTSKF

>member
-1 MNNLFNQKLLIQKA
+1 MNNLFNQKLLVQKA
-15 QEEINLSDYFEKRKI
+15 QEEINLSDYSEKRKI

-56 NDIFSLILGAVNKS
+56 NDIFSLILGAINKS

-192 EALVGTANKKAKALE
+192 EALVGTVNKKAKALE

-589 YVKED
+589 YVLCQPSNTNEKTLKFYNNFEVSSYKID
-594 IGKNAFNGLHQHLCY
+594 LYHLFFEKGIILSKNNG
-609 QGKMDLW
+609 
-616 YFFGWLA
+616 
-623 LTISK
+623 
-628 KESAYI
+628 YI
-634 SFIAPNNWITNDGAS
+634 SFITPNTYLVNKYNLKLREFILRNTQIKEIINYKNIVFEDANVDVSTIILKKS
-649 KFRNKINDCATI
+649 KYTDENVKILLSSKNENKI
-661 FEYIDFNNF
+661 
-670 MIFEEVQIQTMIYIM
+670 V
-685 KNDNKL
+685 L
-691 EKYKFK
+691 EKQQNDW
-697 YSKILNNKIAKE
+697 L
-709 EIMHFLQKLENN
+709 
-721 NFEYFDVD
+721 
-729 INRVDYKD
+729 KD
-737 KLFNFNSEKNR
+737 DEK
-748 NVLNKIKANANFYL
+748 
-762 KKEEIFSGIDI
+762 
-773 GQDFINAKSL
+773 
-783 EILGDDFKIGDGI
+783 I
-796 FNLSEEE
+796 FNLRKEFPI
-803 YNSYNFFNNE
+803 NFSNCISLKEIAKTYFGIQAFDKKSSISQKKENE
-813 KEIIK
+813 KYLPMIDGANV
-818 PFYTTK
+818 F
-824 EVNRYYF
+824 RYQFSKYNQYF
-831 NKKNKYWVIYTTSKF
+831 NF
-846 KNPQEIIDYP
+846 IDD
-856 NIKKHLDK
+856 NIKSGGDYKVYEKERIVIRQIGKTPIIGYCEANILTSNTIYNIFSITDK
-864 FSKVIT
+864 F
-870 SDNKPYG
+870 
-877 LHRARNEEIFKG
+877 
-889 EKILSI
+889 
-895 RKHERPAFSYVTLDT
+895 
-910 YVNRTFNIIK
+910 
-920 TDRVNLKYLLVL
+920 NLKYIFTL
-932 LNSKLTKFWLKEKG
+932 LNSKLLKKYWEYKYNDNKNLFPKIKG
-946 KMQGDIFQVDITP
+946 YQLDDLPLVN
-959 IISIPLII
+959 IPLE
-967 VSKDQ
+967 KQ
-972 EAFISLSEKMLSLN
+972 QPFIEKADKMLSLN

-991 LSQKFQRMLLR
+991 LSQKFQRMVLR

-1015 WYLLDFSDFIK
+1015 WHLLDFSDFIK
-1026 ELKRLKIKLSLS
+1026 ELKRLKVKLSLS

-1047 LEEKSKAIAIDSEIK
+1047 LEEKSKAIAVDSEIK
-1062 NTDKEIDSMVYRL
+1062 NTDKEIDSMVYKL

>member
-1 MNNLFNQKLLIQKA
+1 MNNLFNQKLLVQKA
-15 QEEINLSDYFEKRKI
+15 QEEINLNDYFEKRKI

-81 SKTRIDGQKADGVIG
+81 SKTKIDGQKADGVIG

-505 KEILQNNIFGV
+505 KKILQNNIFGV

-533 TADKNKTLASLENN
+533 TADKNKTLASLESN

-628 KESAYI
+628 KEFAYI

-670 MIFEEVQIQTMIYIM
+670 MIFEEAQIQTMIYIM

-831 NKKNKYWVIYTTSKF
+831 NEKNKYWVIYTTSKF

-877 LHRARNEEIFKG
+877 LHRARNEE
-889 EKILSI
+889 ILSI

-1026 ELKRLKIKLSLS
+1026 ELKRLKVKLSLS

>member
-1 MNNLFNQKLLIQKA
+1 MNNLFNQKLLVQKA
-15 QEEINLSDYFEKRKI
+15 QEEINLNDYFEKRKI

-81 SKTRIDGQKADGVIG
+81 SKTKIDGQKADGVIG

-227 RNIRLHIF
+227 KNIRLHIF

-670 MIFEEVQIQTMIYIM
+670 MIFEEAQIQTMIYIM

-831 NKKNKYWVIYTTSKF
+831 NEKNKYWVIYTTSKF

-1026 ELKRLKIKLSLS
+1026 ELKRLKVKLSLS

-1047 LEEKSKAIAIDSEIK
+1047 LEEKSKAIAVDSEIK
-1062 NTDKEIDSMVYRL
+1062 NTDKEIDSMVYKL

>member
-1 MNNLFNQKLLIQKA
+1 MNNLFNQKLLVQKA
-15 QEEINLSDYFEKRKI
+15 QEEINLNDYSEKRKI

-560 AGNLAFNWEKEFPE
+560 AENLAFNWEKEFPE

-589 YVKED
+589 YVLCQPSNTSEQTLKFYNGFEVSSYKID
-594 IGKNAFNGLHQHLCY
+594 LYHLFFEKGIILSKNN
-609 QGKMDLW
+609 
-616 YFFGWLA
+616 
-623 LTISK
+623 
-628 KESAYI
+628 AYI
-634 SFIAPNNWITNDGAS
+634 SFITPNTYLVNKYNLKLREFILKNTQIKEIINYKNIVFEDANVDVSTIILKKINSSNESIKILLSS
-649 KFRNKINDCATI
+649 KNENKII
-661 FEYIDFNNF
+661 
-670 MIFEEVQIQTMIYIM
+670 
-685 KNDNKL
+685 L
-691 EKYKFK
+691 EKNQNDW
-697 YSKILNNKIAKE
+697 L
-709 EIMHFLQKLENN
+709 
-721 NFEYFDVD
+721 
-729 INRVDYKD
+729 KD
-737 KLFNFNSEKNR
+737 SERIFN
-748 NVLNKIKANANFYL
+748 L
-762 KKEEIFSGIDI
+762 KKEFPINFSNCISLKEIAKTYFGIQAFDKKSSISSKKENEKYLPMIDGADIFRYQIAKYNQYFNFIDDNIKSGGDYKVYEKERIVVRQIGKTPIIGYCGANILTSNTIYNIFS
-773 GQDFINAKSL
+773 
-783 EILGDDFKIGDGI
+783 
-796 FNLSEEE
+796 
-803 YNSYNFFNNE
+803 
-813 KEIIK
+813 
-818 PFYTTK
+818 TTD
-824 EVNRYYF
+824 EF
-831 NKKNKYWVIYTTSKF
+831 
-846 KNPQEIIDYP
+846 D
-856 NIKKHLDK
+856 
-864 FSKVIT
+864 
-870 SDNKPYG
+870 
-877 LHRARNEEIFKG
+877 
-889 EKILSI
+889 
-895 RKHERPAFSYVTLDT
+895 
-910 YVNRTFNIIK
+910 
-920 TDRVNLKYLLVL
+920 LKYLFTL
-932 LNSKLTKFWLKEKG
+932 LNSKLLKKYWEYKYNDNKNLFPKIKG
-946 KMQGDIFQVDITP
+946 YQLDDL
-959 IISIPLII
+959 PL
-967 VSKDQ
+967 VN
-972 EAFISLSEKMLSLN
+972 ISLEKQQPFIEKADKMLSLN

-1026 ELKRLKIKLSLS
+1026 ELKRLKVKLSLS

-1047 LEEKSKAIAIDSEIK
+1047 LEEKSKAIAVDSEIK

>member
-70 SGNDEWNLQRE
+70 SGKDEWNLQRE
-81 SKTRIDGQKADGVIG
+81 TKTKIDGQKADGVIG

-589 YVKED
+589 YVLCQPSNTNEKTLKFYNNFEVSSYKID
-594 IGKNAFNGLHQHLCY
+594 LYHLFFEKGIILSKNNG
-609 QGKMDLW
+609 
-616 YFFGWLA
+616 
-623 LTISK
+623 
-628 KESAYI
+628 YI
-634 SFIAPNNWITNDGAS
+634 SFITPNTYLVNKYNLKLREFILRNTQIKEIINYKNIVFEDANVDVSTIILKKS
-649 KFRNKINDCATI
+649 KYTDENVKILLSSKNENKI
-661 FEYIDFNNF
+661 
-670 MIFEEVQIQTMIYIM
+670 V
-685 KNDNKL
+685 L
-691 EKYKFK
+691 EKQQNDW
-697 YSKILNNKIAKE
+697 L
-709 EIMHFLQKLENN
+709 
-721 NFEYFDVD
+721 
-729 INRVDYKD
+729 KD
-737 KLFNFNSEKNR
+737 DEK
-748 NVLNKIKANANFYL
+748 
-762 KKEEIFSGIDI
+762 
-773 GQDFINAKSL
+773 
-783 EILGDDFKIGDGI
+783 I
-796 FNLSEEE
+796 FNLRKEFPI
-803 YNSYNFFNNE
+803 NFSNCISLKEIAKTYFGIQAFDKKSSISQKKENE
-813 KEIIK
+813 KYLPMIDGANV
-818 PFYTTK
+818 F
-824 EVNRYYF
+824 RYQFSKYNQYF
-831 NKKNKYWVIYTTSKF
+831 NF
-846 KNPQEIIDYP
+846 IDD
-856 NIKKHLDK
+856 NIKSGGDYKVYEKERIVIRQIGKTPIIGYCEANILTSNTIYNIFSITDK
-864 FSKVIT
+864 F
-870 SDNKPYG
+870 
-877 LHRARNEEIFKG
+877 
-889 EKILSI
+889 
-895 RKHERPAFSYVTLDT
+895 
-910 YVNRTFNIIK
+910 
-920 TDRVNLKYLLVL
+920 NLKYIFTL
-932 LNSKLTKFWLKEKG
+932 LNSKLLKKYWEYKYNDNKNLFPKIKG
-946 KMQGDIFQVDITP
+946 YQLDDLPLVN
-959 IISIPLII
+959 IPLE
-967 VSKDQ
+967 KQ
-972 EAFISLSEKMLSLN
+972 QPFIEKADKMLSLN

-991 LSQKFQRMLLR
+991 LSQKFQRMVLR

-1026 ELKRLKIKLSLS
+1026 ELKRLKVKLSLS

-1047 LEEKSKAIAIDSEIK
+1047 LEEKSKAIAVDSEIK
-1062 NTDKEIDSMVYRL
+1062 NTDKEIDSMVYKL

>member
-227 RNIRLHIF
+227 KNIRLHIF

-378 DQKKSKRKKDGIF
+378 DLKKSKRKKDGIF

-505 KEILQNNIFGV
+505 KKILQNNIFGV

-594 IGKNAFNGLHQHLCY
+594 IGKNVFNGLHQHLCY

-670 MIFEEVQIQTMIYIM
+670 MIFEEAQIQTMIYIM

-831 NKKNKYWVIYTTSKF
+831 NEKNKYWVIYTTSKF

-972 EAFISLSEKMLSLN
+972 EVFISLSEKMLSLN

-1026 ELKRLKIKLSLS
+1026 ELKRLKVKLSLS

>member
-1 MNNLFNQKLLIQKA
+1 MNNLFNQKLLVQKA
-15 QEEINLSDYFEKRKI
+15 QEEINLNDYSEKRKI

-56 NDIFSLILGAVNKS
+56 NDIFSLILGAINKS

-96 FFDVNGKD
+96 FFDINGKD

-227 RNIRLHIF
+227 KNIRLHIF

-326 SLNIDDKVFEEL
+326 SLNIDNKVFEEL

-418 EDDLPKL
+418 EEDLPTL

-560 AGNLAFNWEKEFPE
+560 AGDLAFNWEKEFPE

-589 YVKED
+589 YGVNFDDKTKKYLLEFDKLVPDYEIYIYFISLYRKILKNNGYLSYIFPNTFLSTLFGKKYRENLFNTITVKEIIDLSNDNTFVDASVRTIIFSFKNILENSD
-594 IGKNAFNGLHQHLCY
+594 IKFLKTRDKTFYSFKDYLKNEVMENIENIASLFFQNKKEKEIISKIKNNQKLADFFEVSQGLIPYDKYRGHDEYTIKNRIWHSNVKKDETYKKELKGEDVKQYLLNWNNE
-609 QGKMDLW
+609 LW
-616 YFFGWLA
+616 ISYGEWLA
-623 LTISK
+623 
-628 KESAYI
+628 
-634 SFIAPNNWITNDGAS
+634 APRERKFFVNKRILIREIT
-649 KFRNKINDCATI
+649 
-661 FEYIDFNNF
+661 
-670 MIFEEVQIQTMIYIM
+670 
-685 KNDNKL
+685 
-691 EKYKFK
+691 
-697 YSKILNNKIAKE
+697 
-709 EIMHFLQKLENN
+709 
-721 NFEYFDVD
+721 
-729 INRVDYKD
+729 KD
-737 KLFNFNSEKNR
+737 KLF
-748 NVLNKIKANANFYL
+748 ACYT
-762 KKEEIFSGIDI
+762 
-773 GQDFINAKSL
+773 
-783 EILGDDFKIGDGI
+783 
-796 FNLSEEE
+796 EEE
-803 YNSYNFFNNE
+803 FYNTPSLINVINE
-813 KEIIK
+813 K
-818 PFYTTK
+818 
-824 EVNRYYF
+824 
-831 NKKNKYWVIYTTSKF
+831 
-846 KNPQEIIDYP
+846 D
-856 NIKKHLDK
+856 
-864 FSKVIT
+864 
-870 SDNKPYG
+870 
-877 LHRARNEEIFKG
+877 
-889 EKILSI
+889 IL
-895 RKHERPAFSYVTLDT
+895 E
-910 YVNRTFNIIK
+910 
-920 TDRVNLKYLLVL
+920 LKYILTII
-932 LNSKLTKFWLKEKG
+932 NSKLLGWYHNKTSPKANKG
-946 KMQGDIFQVDITP
+946 LFPKILVNDVRNLP
-959 IISIPLII
+959 LVNIPLE
-967 VSKDQ
+967 KQ
-972 EAFISLSEKMLSLN
+972 QPFIEKADKMLSLN

-1026 ELKRLKIKLSLS
+1026 ELKRLKVKLSLS

-1047 LEEKSKAIAIDSEIK
+1047 LEEKSKAIAVDSEIK
-1062 NTDKEIDSMVYRL
+1062 NTDKEIDYMVYRL